1 LLGADPFIKQQTEV
15 TKPQYRDISMGLG
28 MPTLLKKK
36 NNKMAF
42 IFTPL
47 GLSFS
52 FRSFVND
59 VVYNNT

>member
-1 LLGADPFIKQQTEV
+1 
-15 TKPQYRDISMGLG
+15 MGLG